1 MSQKTS
7 NDPMEKLVA
16 LCVSRG
22 FIYPSSEIYG
32 GFNGFWDYG
41 PLGSEM
47 RLAVKNAWWQ
57 RMVRDRNDIVGLD
70 TSIIANP
77 QVWVASGHVE
87 NFHDP
92 MSDCRLCKRR
102 FRSDQIDPDD
112 RCTAADDGRHD
123 LTDPRQFNLMMKTRI
138 GASDESAV
146 DAYLRAETC
155 QSIFLDFKRAQQ
167 SSRQKPP
174 FGIAQIGKAFRNEI
188 TPRNFIFR
196 SREFEQMELEFFCPP
211 DEAED
216 WFEHFRELR
225 WQWHIDM
232 GLDPAKLR
240 WHEHTGDELAHYC
253 RRAFDIEYEFLFG
266 WNEFEGIHDRGDHDL
281 KAHSKHSG
289 KDQSYTDPESKE
301 RYTPYVVETSVGVD
315 RTMLAL
321 LSNGFT
327 EDEVGGEKR
336 TLLKLSPAIAP
347 VKAAVLPL
355 SKKLAEPA
363 ERIAADLRRRFN
375 TAIDVTGNIG
385 RRYRRQD
392 EIGTPYCVTYDFES
406 ETDGAVTVRDRDSTE
421 QTRIS
426 LSALPGYLTER
437 ILGW

>member
-1 MSQKTS
+1 MAPKDT
-7 NDPMEKLVA
+7 MEKLVA
-16 LCVSRG
+16 LCINRG
-22 FIYPSSEIYG
+22 FIFPSSEIYG

-47 RLAVKNAWWQ
+47 RGSIKAAWWQ
-57 RMVRDRNDIVGLD
+57 RMVRERDDIVGLD

-77 QVWVASGHVE
+77 QTWVASGHVE

-102 FRSDQIDPDD
+102 FRADQIDPED
-112 RCTAADDGRHD
+112 RCSASDDGRHD

-138 GASDESAV
+138 GASDDSAV

-167 SSRQKPP
+167 SSRLKPP
-174 FGIAQIGKAFRNEI
+174 FGLAQIGKAFRNEI

-196 SREFEQMELEFFCPP
+196 SREFEQMELEFFCPA
-211 DEAED
+211 DQAED

-225 WQWHIDM
+225 WQWHLDM

-240 WHEHTGDELAHYC
+240 WHEHGPDELAHYC
-253 RRAFDIEYEFLFG
+253 RRAYDIEFEFLFG

-281 KAHSKHSG
+281 KQHSSHSG
-289 KDQSYTDPESKE
+289 KDQSYTDPETKE
-301 RYTPYVVETSVGVD
+301 RYTPYVIETSVGVD

-327 EDEVGGEKR
+327 EDEVAGEKR
-336 TLLKLSPAIAP
+336 TLLRLSPAVAP

-363 ERIAADLRRRFN
+363 EKIAADLRRRFN
-375 TAIDVTGNIG
+375 TAYDVSGNIG

-406 ETDGAVTVRDRDSTE
+406 EGDQAVTVRERDTTE
-421 QTRIS
+421 QVRIG
-426 LSALPGYLTER
+426 LDALPAYLGEK
-437 ILGW
+437 ILGF